1 MKAGLRPV
9 ALGEQ
14 LAELLRGRIVGGDL
28 APGTHLVEDALATEH
43 DISRGPVRDALR
55 ILTGE
60 GLLESRRRGY
70 WVRGF
75 TQADIDELYQIRSA
89 AEHLACG
96 LAMQRAQE
104 SDWVMARRHLA
115 AMQEMADKGDGHAY
129 AKADLAFHTDFYV
142 LSGNARLLTLW
153 RQYQPTFATLLDVT
167 NAQDSDLHPSALDH
181 ARLLELAEAGDAKAF
196 AQVLDA
202 HLEGSRRRMRDAIAS
217 RPDLAAI
224 S

>member
-14 LAELLRGRIVGGDL
+14 LAELLRGRIVGGEL

-43 DISRGPVRDALR
+43 DVSRGPVRDALR

-75 TQADIDELYQIRSA
+75 TVADIDELYQIRSA

-96 LAMQRAQE
+96 LALQRATE
-104 SDWVMARRHLA
+104 GDWAMARHYVA
-115 AMQEMADKGDGHAY
+115 VMQETADRGEGHAY
-129 AKADLAFHTDFYV
+129 AKADLAFHTEFYV
-142 LSGNARLLTLW
+142 LSGNARLLALW

-167 NAQDSDLHPSALDH
+167 NAQDSDLHPSAHDH
-181 ARLLELAEAGDAKAF
+181 VRLLELAEVGDAVRF
-196 AQVLDA
+196 AEVLDG
-202 HLEGSRRRMRDAIAS
+202 HLEGSRRRMKNAIAS